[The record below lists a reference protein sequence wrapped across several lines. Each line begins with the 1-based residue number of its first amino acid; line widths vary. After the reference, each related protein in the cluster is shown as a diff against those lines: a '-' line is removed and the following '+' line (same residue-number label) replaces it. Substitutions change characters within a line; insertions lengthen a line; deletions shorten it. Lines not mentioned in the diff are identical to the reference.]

1 MTRANR
7 TDATSGETRRP
18 REANEGIFLQPRR
31 RAREDGARAVEA

>member
-18 REANEGIFLQPRR
+18 REANEGIFCDLVDA
-31 RAREDGARAVEA
+31 RARSARAVEA